1 MLPTPIASLMDASDP
16 GAPVPL
22 LRSYLGDRVGGQW
35 PSPTMASLFVGV
47 KGLSSADHQ
56 FLASLGPE
64 ASSTVYLVP
73 VLFGERDLLGFAEVL
88 ATVLERFRP
97 LGLFRDSEIRLA
109 YESNVVE
116 VSFSTANDLVLNALR
131 AAVPQAALSLL
142 TLPGTA
148 PKQRNASRVTLP
160 YEGGL
165 ILFNQRTLSDCTS
178 NFTFRRNLVQF
189 FGSTAGHCNQVGDR
203 YVVGNA
209 PIGEVTRNTYRTERP
224 VFADASL
231 IELTSVPPPPHPEVF
246 IFPGKERRIT
256 SILPDVFIQLG
267 QQLCISVRSFNGG
280 RCGTTVSFTFQAD
293 VEGVPHRNIYC
304 IAGPPDFPRIVDQ
317 DSGGAVY
324 FIPFLRDGPNTPDDR
339 REAFAAGIAIASFF
353 RPITFAGIVFRER
366 VCFQTASA
374 MQRSLLAELWTEPF

>member
-1 MLPTPIASLMDASDP
+1 MGLRRVGRRSRRLHRTRLLMAILAVASLSASGLSPLTSVADASGQPNPEGVLPTPIASLMDASDP

-160 YEGGL
+160 
-165 ILFNQRTLSDCTS
+165 
-178 NFTFRRNLVQF
+178 
-189 FGSTAGHCNQVGDR
+189 
-203 YVVGNA
+203 
-209 PIGEVTRNTYRTERP
+209 
-224 VFADASL
+224 
-231 IELTSVPPPPHPEVF
+231 
-246 IFPGKERRIT
+246 
-256 SILPDVFIQLG
+256 
-267 QQLCISVRSFNGG
+267 
-280 RCGTTVSFTFQAD
+280 
-293 VEGVPHRNIYC
+293 
-304 IAGPPDFPRIVDQ
+304 
-317 DSGGAVY
+317 
-324 FIPFLRDGPNTPDDR
+324 
-339 REAFAAGIAIASFF
+339 
-353 RPITFAGIVFRER
+353 
-366 VCFQTASA
+366 
-374 MQRSLLAELWTEPF
+374 